1 MASRYMKYKDW
12 LKVKGSGSTSA
23 LAQRWKNSSHGQY
36 WTKRNAAAKSAAAAA
51 AAPPAP
57 PPKPPP
63 VALPA
68 IPAHGDAVALQ
79 QNAQAAMQRD
89 TALRTA
95 GQSYSDWLASNIGAG
110 AFSKDANG
118 KFTFNTLSDDA
129 IRTGK
134 AGTRLT
140 EQYTKQ
146 REGINSN
153 AAARG
158 MGRSGNRTQNLVKSE
173 NDYTKDMTNLTD
185 QYRQAS
191 SAYSGAANE
200 AKNQY
205 QTSVAANNAAG
216 VQRETDRR
224 HNMYGI
230 GGWR

>member
-1 MASRYMKYKDW
+1 MASRYMNYKDW
-12 LKVKGSGSTSA
+12 LKVKGARSTA
-23 LAQRWKNSSHGQY
+23 ANAAKWKGSSHGQY
-36 WTKRNAAAKSAAAAA
+36 YQRVKARDAAAAA
-51 AAPPAP
+51 AATPAP

-68 IPAHGDAVALQ
+68 IPQHGDATALQ

-89 TALRTA
+89 TSLRTA
-95 GQSYSDWLASNIGAG
+95 GQSYSDWLSSNVGAG
-110 AFSKDANG
+110 AFTKDANG
-118 KFTFNTLSDDA
+118 KFTFNTLNDDA

-134 AGTRLT
+134 TGTRLT

-158 MGRSGNRTQNLVKSE
+158 MGRSGNRTQNLVKSQ
-173 NDYTKDMTNLTD
+173 NDHTKDMTNLTD

-191 SAYSGAANE
+191 SAYSGASNE

-216 VQRETDRR
+216 VQRETQRR
-224 HNMYGI
+224 HNTYGV

>member
-1 MASRYMKYKDW
+1 MASRYMNYKDW
-12 LKVKGSGSTSA
+12 LKVKGARSTA
-23 LAQRWKNSSHGQY
+23 ANAAKWKASSHGQY
-36 WTKRNAAAKSAAAAA
+36 YGRVKARNAAAAAA
-51 AAPPAP
+51 AAPAD

-68 IPAHGDAVALQ
+68 IPQHGDAVALQ

-95 GQSYSDWLASNIGAG
+95 GQSYSDWLSSNIGAG
-110 AFSKDANG
+110 AYSKDANG

-129 IRTGK
+129 IKTGK

>member
-1 MASRYMKYKDW
+1 MASRYMNYKDW
-12 LKVKGSGSTSA
+12 LGVKGARSTA
-23 LAQRWKNSSHGQY
+23 ANAAKWKGSSHGKY

-51 AAPPAP
+51 ATPAP

-63 VALPA
+63 VQLEA
-68 IPAHGDAVALQ
+68 IPAHGDNVALQ
-79 QNAQAAMQRD
+79 QNQQAANIRD

-95 GQSYSDWLASNIGAG
+95 GQSYSDWLSNNIGAG
-110 AFSKDANG
+110 AYEKDAKGN
-118 KFTFNTLSDDA
+118 FTFKTLNDDA

-134 AGTRLT
+134 TGTRLT

-146 REGINSN
+146 RQGINSN

-158 MGRSGNRTQNLVKSE
+158 MGRSGNRTQNLNQSKNDHTKSIT
-173 NDYTKDMTNLTD
+173 DLTD

-200 AKNQY
+200 ANNQY
-205 QTSVAANNAAG
+205 TNTVAANNAAG
-216 VQRETDRR
+216 YKRETDRR
-224 HNMYGI
+224 HNLYGV